1 MIMLTKKI
9 FVPILFVLISF
20 VCNSQST
27 PLPMPSSPP
36 PPPGLP
42 IDAGI
47 LLGACFAM
55 AYGAKKLLKNH

>member
-20 VCNSQST
+20 VCNSQSIT
-27 PLPMPSSPP
+27 PPMPIPP
-36 PPPGLP
+36 PAPGLP

>member
-20 VCNSQST
+20 VCNSQ
-27 PLPMPSSPP
+27 PDLPMPAPP
-36 PPPGLP
+36 PAPPGLP